1 MCNLYAVTKG
11 QQAIREFTPAMRD
24 TTGNLPSMPAV
35 FPDYAA
41 PVVRN
46 LADGERELTLCG
58 GASRPLQ
65 TWAPSPSPTCAT

>member
-1 MCNLYAVTKG
+1 MCNLYSVTKG
-11 QQAIREFTPAMRD
+11 QQAIRQLTLALSD

-46 LADGERELTLCG
+46 RPGGE
-58 GASRPLQ
+58 A
-65 TWAPSPSPTCAT
+65 